1 MNKPVSDSERC
12 PACGAALPPD
22 WDAEFG
28 TDFERP
34 LSKRGQRAAAA
45 MGEFLG
51 RTDNLPD
58 LILCSSAVRTRKTL
72 RRATKAGGWERDVEY
87 LDELYTGNSRHV
99 LRVIREVSKRVDS
112 LMIVGH
118 ETAMSETT
126 AMIIGRGNLRFPTG
140 AVACMELEIRRWK
153 DAAPN
158 CGRLLYF
165 VPPRILG

>member
-1 MNKPVSDSERC
+1 VKTLYLFRHAKS
-12 PACGAALPPD
+12 D

-51 RTDNLPD
+51 RADKTPD

-72 RRATKAGGWERDVEY
+72 QRAMKAGGWDCDVEH
-87 LDELYTGNSRHV
+87 LDELYTGNPRHV
-99 LRVIREVSKRVDS
+99 LRVVREVSKRVDS
-112 LMIVGH
+112 LMVVGH

-126 AMIIGRGNLRFPTG
+126 ALIIGQGNLRFPTG
-140 AVACMELEIRRWK
+140 AVACMQLEIRRWK
-153 DAAPN
+153 DLEPAS
-158 CGRLLYF
+158 GRLLFF
-165 VPPRILG
+165 VPPRLLG